1 MSCCCYANF
10 SFFFDRDDDRRCD
23 WGLLILSLRVME
35 GGGFN
40 FRIVVVGV
48 SLKLYY
54 YPLTSLHK
62 HSLTVIYIYP
72 KRKPTD
78 AQDMTTDQLH
88 ERDVFPRPSHHDIQS
103 VKFLSYHVHHSLS
116 ADVALDPHGRN
127 CFLTHSYQLPGLSLG
142 R

>member
-1 MSCCCYANF
+1 MQIFLFFLIQMMIVDVIGVCLFCLYA
-10 SFFFDRDDDRRCD
+10 S
-23 WGLLILSLRVME
+23 WKE
-35 GGGFN
+35 GDSISG
-40 FRIVVVGV
+40 IVVVGV

-72 KRKPTD
+72 KRKHTD

-116 ADVALDPHGRN
+116 ADIALDPHGRN